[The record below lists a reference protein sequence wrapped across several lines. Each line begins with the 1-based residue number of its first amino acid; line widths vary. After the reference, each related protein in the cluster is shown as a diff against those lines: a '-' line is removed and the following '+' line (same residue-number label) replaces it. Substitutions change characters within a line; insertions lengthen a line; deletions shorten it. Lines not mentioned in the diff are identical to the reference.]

1 MATARSDTD
10 KAPIVSFV
18 EEDER
23 QPSDSQLEDQV
34 TQSKSHH
41 IFSRRKKLQMVCIVS
56 MAAIF
61 SPLSSNI
68 YFPALGEV
76 SRSLNVSMSLATL
89 TVTVYMIVQ
98 GISPTFWGS
107 ISDATGRRPVFIGTF
122 IVYMIANVALAV
134 STKYGE
140 LMAFR
145 ALQAAGSAATISI
158 GAGVI
163 GDITTSAERGSLVGI
178 FGGVR
183 MLGQGIGPVMG
194 GILTQYLGFRS
205 IFWFLTICAAVS
217 LLSILIFLPET
228 LRHIA
233 GNGTVRLRGIH
244 KPFLYVVIGQKGAI
258 TGADP
263 GQKKPELTW
272 RAILAPLTFLAEKD
286 IFVTLLF
293 GSIVYA
299 VWSMVTSSTTDLFQD
314 VYHLTSLEVGL
325 TFLGN
330 GFGCISGSYLVGYL
344 MDYNHKLTEREY
356 CDKYGYPSGSPA
368 VRKRVVDGGWKGSK
382 QTLLP
387 VVTDRLPPNSEGTK
401 HRGVLG
407 QIQKKMPPEMGR
419 AASQASSAASQT
431 TQIVAPHSRPA
442 TADLMR
448 SRSETVV
455 SRNGRRPRSRGSTAS
470 IHSNTTQQTQDQQIT
485 DGFPQFLP
493 AQANAS
499 HNVFGGNPEEII
511 MRFGQQLSHPVSGS
525 SLDPTMSDAHHP
537 VLPRAEDFP
546 SHAMHGHHLSHHSI
560 PPGIHGLSSL
570 PMPQYQAMYDSGIEN
585 HVPEHVLE
593 ENENSEAGAK
603 KKKGSNSSLA
613 NDNELRKLLRQYE
626 GYSLKQMAAEVLK
639 HEGAG
644 GKAEKVKQVFAMIWL
659 KENCRKSSGSVRRD
673 RVYCCYAEKCGTERV
688 SVLNPASFGK
698 LVRIIFPN
706 VQTRRLGVR
715 GESKYHYVDL
725 TVIEEKQQKPLP
737 LNPQIP
743 ANTTGSAASTEHK
756 VGEAMQK
763 SVSIAPQPPA
773 DTAVFPSPTTSFTA
787 RSSGSFPSSD
797 CSCHTSSRS
806 SGDSTATLE
815 NVASHSGRIIHQMLQ
830 LPTTEDSSID
840 NDTLQLPDINDY
852 VPVNTDSKVAAA
864 LAALYRSHCISVI
877 DSFRYCK
884 ERNLRHYFSAFHG
897 TLTVPVQKLLTH
909 PNLAPWIKECDWLMY
924 QKMIAFVA
932 PLTTQVV
939 PKLVL
944 DTFSSISQRLTTHI
958 ADTFKAQPMHVSL
971 ARLIPAHIF
980 CNLLRHMLD
989 VNQSA
994 NAAAAWLCHPD
1005 NRNQMWFDFKTLVDP
1020 KEMISKANI
1029 PSCAEQATEQI
1040 LKHDVR
1046 ALLTP
1051 ITDLNP
1057 AAAHPF
1063 YTKPDSE
1070 GSIQSHKYP
1079 VQSSTGDDYN
1089 FPDKWI
1095 SFILN
1100 LPFAFPNHR
1109 TKCIIEKIDALWD
1122 CILRRLTL
1130 GGAQSF
1136 SAWWMTKVFFH
1147 EMMLWQAE
1155 KGGFMR
1161 YTPSTLQSASARAD
1175 QQGPSN
1181 IPMRQPSYPD
1191 SVKNGSF
1198 TAPNTQN
1205 TVDSRSGLDTPASVE
1220 SIHPARSSLERSQV
1234 DAEPQ
1239 SNNAPNEKP
1248 ADISENIASFHASN
1262 NDDSAIDLDDDSML
1276 MTVGKYGDM
1285 MASDPAD
1292 AEGDVVVI

>member
-1 MATARSDTD
+1 
-10 KAPIVSFV
+10 
-18 EEDER
+18 
-23 QPSDSQLEDQV
+23 
-34 TQSKSHH
+34 
-41 IFSRRKKLQMVCIVS
+41 
-56 MAAIF
+56 
-61 SPLSSNI
+61 
-68 YFPALGEV
+68 
-76 SRSLNVSMSLATL
+76 
-89 TVTVYMIVQ
+89 
-98 GISPTFWGS
+98 
-107 ISDATGRRPVFIGTF
+107 
-122 IVYMIANVALAV
+122 
-134 STKYGE
+134 
-140 LMAFR
+140 
-145 ALQAAGSAATISI
+145 
-158 GAGVI
+158 
-163 GDITTSAERGSLVGI
+163 
-178 FGGVR
+178 
-183 MLGQGIGPVMG
+183 
-194 GILTQYLGFRS
+194 
-205 IFWFLTICAAVS
+205 
-217 LLSILIFLPET
+217 
-228 LRHIA
+228 
-233 GNGTVRLRGIH
+233 
-244 KPFLYVVIGQKGAI
+244 
-258 TGADP
+258 
-263 GQKKPELTW
+263 
-272 RAILAPLTFLAEKD
+272 
-286 IFVTLLF
+286 
-293 GSIVYA
+293 
-299 VWSMVTSSTTDLFQD
+299 
-314 VYHLTSLEVGL
+314 
-325 TFLGN
+325 
-330 GFGCISGSYLVGYL
+330 
-344 MDYNHKLTEREY
+344 
-356 CDKYGYPSGSPA
+356 
-368 VRKRVVDGGWKGSK
+368 
-382 QTLLP
+382 
-387 VVTDRLPPNSEGTK
+387 
-401 HRGVLG
+401 
-407 QIQKKMPPEMGR
+407 MPPEMGR

-431 TQIVAPHSRPA
+431 TQIVAPHSRPG

-470 IHSNTTQQTQDQQIT
+470 LHSNTTQQTQDQQIT

-525 SLDPTMSDAHHP
+525 SLDPTMHDAHHP

-560 PPGIHGLSSL
+560 SSSLPGLSSV
-570 PMPQYQAMYDSGIEN
+570 PMPQYQAIYDSGIEN
-585 HVPEHVLE
+585 HVPEHVLD

-725 TVIEEKQQKPLP
+725 TVIEEKQQKPPP

-743 ANTTGSAASTEHK
+743 ANTTGSAAPIEHK
-756 VGEAMQK
+756 VGDAMQK

-787 RSSGSFPSSD
+787 RSSGSLSSSD
-797 CSCHTSSRS
+797 CGCHTSSRS
-806 SGDSTATLE
+806 SGDSTTTLE
-815 NVASHSGRIIHQMLQ
+815 NVASHSGKIIHQMLQ

-944 DTFSSISQRLTTHI
+944 DTFSSISQRLTAHI
-958 ADTFKAQPMHVSL
+958 ADTFKTQPIHVSL

-1020 KEMISKANI
+1020 KDMISKANI
-1029 PSCAEQATEQI
+1029 PSCAEQAAEQI

-1070 GSIQSHKYP
+1070 GSIQAHKYP

-1100 LPFAFPNHR
+1100 LPSAFPNHR
-1109 TKCIIEKIDALWD
+1109 TKCIIEKVDALWD

-1161 YTPSTLQSASARAD
+1161 YTPSTLQGVSSRAD
-1175 QQGPSN
+1175 QQAPNN
-1181 IPMRQPSYPD
+1181 ISMKQSIYPD

-1205 TVDSRSGLDTPASVE
+1205 TVDSRSGLETSAPAE
-1220 SIHPARSSLERSQV
+1220 SIHQSRSSLERSQM
-1234 DAEPQ
+1234 DTEPQ
-1239 SNNAPNEKP
+1239 SSNAPNEKP
-1248 ADISENIASFHASN
+1248 VDISENIASFHASN

>member
-1 MATARSDTD
+1 
-10 KAPIVSFV
+10 
-18 EEDER
+18 
-23 QPSDSQLEDQV
+23 
-34 TQSKSHH
+34 
-41 IFSRRKKLQMVCIVS
+41 
-56 MAAIF
+56 
-61 SPLSSNI
+61 
-68 YFPALGEV
+68 
-76 SRSLNVSMSLATL
+76 
-89 TVTVYMIVQ
+89 
-98 GISPTFWGS
+98 
-107 ISDATGRRPVFIGTF
+107 
-122 IVYMIANVALAV
+122 
-134 STKYGE
+134 
-140 LMAFR
+140 
-145 ALQAAGSAATISI
+145 
-158 GAGVI
+158 
-163 GDITTSAERGSLVGI
+163 
-178 FGGVR
+178 
-183 MLGQGIGPVMG
+183 
-194 GILTQYLGFRS
+194 
-205 IFWFLTICAAVS
+205 
-217 LLSILIFLPET
+217 
-228 LRHIA
+228 
-233 GNGTVRLRGIH
+233 
-244 KPFLYVVIGQKGAI
+244 
-258 TGADP
+258 
-263 GQKKPELTW
+263 
-272 RAILAPLTFLAEKD
+272 
-286 IFVTLLF
+286 
-293 GSIVYA
+293 
-299 VWSMVTSSTTDLFQD
+299 
-314 VYHLTSLEVGL
+314 
-325 TFLGN
+325 
-330 GFGCISGSYLVGYL
+330 
-344 MDYNHKLTEREY
+344 
-356 CDKYGYPSGSPA
+356 
-368 VRKRVVDGGWKGSK
+368 
-382 QTLLP
+382 
-387 VVTDRLPPNSEGTK
+387 
-401 HRGVLG
+401 
-407 QIQKKMPPEMGR
+407 
-419 AASQASSAASQT
+419 
-431 TQIVAPHSRPA
+431 
-442 TADLMR
+442 MR

-485 DGFPQFLP
+485 DGYPQFLP

-570 PMPQYQAMYDSGIEN
+570 PMPQYQAIYDSGIEN

-725 TVIEEKQQKPLP
+725 TVIEEKQQRPPP

-743 ANTTGSAASTEHK
+743 ANTTGSAASTEQK

-763 SVSIAPQPPA
+763 RTSVSIAPQPPA

-797 CSCHTSSRS
+797 CGCHTSSLS

-1095 SFILN
+1095 LFILN

-1109 TKCIIEKIDALWD
+1109 TKCIIEKVDALWD

-1161 YTPSTLQSASARAD
+1161 YTPSTLQSASSRPD
-1175 QQGPSN
+1175 QQGPNN
-1181 IPMRQPSYPD
+1181 IPMKQSSYPD

-1205 TVDSRSGLDTPASVE
+1205 TVESRSGLDTSAPVE